1 MIKMNNSIYS
11 WELSSLN
18 RRSFIA
24 TTAGLGASFALPG
37 CGSADGDS
45 SPLLANKQ
53 ASLDKLL
60 TEFMAKTGVPGA
72 AVSLMNTRNSI
83 QQVAGVRVLGKS
95 AKIVGDDSLHIGSN
109 SKSMLAM
116 LAMRSVELNELKLE
130 TPIYTLV
137 PSLKSTGKAA
147 YGNVTLENLLSHRA
161 GIETLLDVPSIDEI
175 LPVFAGSAVEQRK
188 QALAFLTSREPIATP
203 GASFN
208 YSNGSYAC
216 AAAVLEAVTGKSYE
230 QLLVERVFVPLGL
243 KGTVGWPA
251 QSNAAAPYG
260 HYFLN
265 GVFEPFEPNDPR
277 SAFRPA
283 LTPAGNVSMSIFEYA
298 KYLTAHLAARS
309 GKTAL
314 GLSKASYER
323 LYKAIPGNDVGYALG
338 WATDGK
344 DSKGSQVDWHYGS
357 TDIFGCY
364 ALLQPSKNRAV
375 AVMVNGE
382 KPPFEEPMITLAYS
396 ILALLD

>member
-1 MIKMNNSIYS
+1 MNNSIYS
-11 WELSSLN
+11 SELSLLN

-24 TTAGLGASFALPG
+24 TTAGLGASFALSG

-95 AKIVGDDSLHIGSN
+95 AKIVGDDSLHLGSN
-109 SKSMLAM
+109 AKSMLAM

-137 PSLKSTGKAA
+137 PSLKSTGKTA
-147 YGNVTLENLLSHRA
+147 YGNVTLENLLSCRA
-161 GIETLLDVPSIDEI
+161 GIETLLDVPSVEEV
-175 LPVFAGSAVEQRK
+175 LPVFSGSAVEQRK
-188 QALAFLTSREPIATP
+188 QALVFLTNREPLAVP
-203 GASFN
+203 GTSFI

-230 QLLVERVFVPLGL
+230 QLLVDRVFVPLGL
-243 KGTVGWPA
+243 KGIVGWPA
-251 QSNAAAPYG
+251 ESNAAAPFG
-260 HYFLN
+260 HYFFD
-265 GVFEPFEPNDPR
+265 GVFEPINPKDPR
-277 SAFRPA
+277 STFRPA
-283 LTPAGNVSMSIFEYA
+283 ITPAGNVSMSIFEYTR
-298 KYLTAHLAARS
+298 YLTAHLAALS
-309 GKTAL
+309 GKTPV

-323 LYKAIPGNDVGYALG
+323 LHKAIPGNDFGYALG

-382 KPPFEEPMITLAYS
+382 KPPFEEQMTTLAYA
-396 ILALLD
+396 ILAILD